1 MAPFRIA
8 QPRLMVNLFIE
19 SAVIFAVLYALAAM
33 TNKLDPQLGESI
45 FPGQIA
51 LTTVLFAG
59 GIQSRRKLGMT
70 HRPGLVRE
78 IILVALISLFL
89 GVVGFGVLWI
99 LFNSPR
105 NLTGLIM
112 LEAAIAVPISIAAW
126 RWMSIRWQFLDI
138 CRERIAI
145 VGTGETA
152 REVCRAITQNHGSE
166 CVVIGFVDET
176 DEHVGRVLAMGV
188 RILTDF
194 GSMTEMLP
202 KRADRVLVA
211 LNEKRG
217 KLPAKQLID
226 LKLRGIEIEEAISF
240 FERVGGKIA
249 VETLLPSWLI
259 FSEGFRTSPLRSF
272 TKRTIDILLSSTQLI
287 ISMPLVILTAIAIRL
302 DSPGKVLFR
311 QKRTGLSGKE
321 FDLLKFRS
329 MVEDA
334 ESKSGPTWAR
344 EDDPRITRV
353 GKIIRT
359 LRIDELPQLINIL
372 KGEMSFVGPRPERP
386 VFVKQLEERIP
397 YYGLRHAIRPGL
409 TGWAQVQYS
418 YSSSV
423 EEAEEKLRY
432 DLFYVKNSSIL
443 LDMWIVLK
451 TIKVVLQGS
460 GSR

>member
-1 MAPFRIA
+1 
-8 QPRLMVNLFIE
+8 MVNLFIE
-19 SAVIFAVLYALAAM
+19 SGVIFAVLYALAAL
-33 TNKLDPQLGESI
+33 TYKLDPQLGESV

-70 HRPGLVRE
+70 HRPGLTRE
-78 IILVALISLFL
+78 IILVSLISLFVGL
-89 GVVGFGVLWI
+89 AGFGVLWI
-99 LFNSPR
+99 MFNSPR

-126 RWMSIRWQFLDI
+126 RWMSTRWQFLDI
-138 CRERIAI
+138 CRERIVI

-152 REVCRAITQNHGSE
+152 REVCRAITQNHGTE
-166 CVVIGFVDET
+166 CVVVGFVDET
-176 DEHVGRVLAMGV
+176 DDHVGRVLAMGV

-194 GSMTEMLP
+194 DSMTEALP
-202 KRADRVLVA
+202 KRADRILVA

-226 LKLRGIEIEEAISF
+226 LKLRGLEIEEAISF

-259 FSEGFRTSPLRSF
+259 FSEGFKSSPLRSF
-272 TKRTIDILLSSTQLI
+272 SKRTIDVCLSSMQLV
-287 ISMPLVILTAIAIRL
+287 ISMPLVMLTALAIRI

-311 QKRTGLSGKE
+311 QRRTGLNGKE

-353 GKIIRT
+353 GRVIRT

-409 TGWAQVQYS
+409 TGWAQVQYA

-423 EEAEEKLRY
+423 EETEEKLRY
-432 DLFYVKNSSIL
+432 DLFYVKNNSIL